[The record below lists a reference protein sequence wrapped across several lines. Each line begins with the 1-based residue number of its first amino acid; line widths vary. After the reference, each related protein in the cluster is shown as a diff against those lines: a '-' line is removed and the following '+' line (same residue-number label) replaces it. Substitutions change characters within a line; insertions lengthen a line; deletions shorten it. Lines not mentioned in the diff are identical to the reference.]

1 MGSASDLNSPKHTNI
16 VGAGVAGGG
25 VGTLI
30 AAFAESLPDDTGFK
44 SILTISAPLIT
55 IAISGIWLFFK
66 AVYVDQ
72 YAASKKH
79 KSKHKHINSLLE
91 DARKT

>member
-1 MGSASDLNSPKHTNI
+1 MGSASDLNSPKNTNI

-66 AVYVDQ
+66 AC
-72 YAASKKH
+72 
-79 KSKHKHINSLLE
+79 LLYTSPSPR
-91 DARKT
+91 DLSTSRMPSSA